1 MSKWKKTDRSFEE
14 WQYVEKQ
21 YFLQNANMQNINC
34 QNKQTTSYMLWLSKE
49 CLKINKPQ
57 VVCRSYGKNFI
68 WKSLRFLCSFCFRHL
83 LSEKQHK

>member
-34 QNKQTTSYMLWLSKE
+34 QNKQTTSYML
-49 CLKINKPQ
+49 
-57 VVCRSYGKNFI
+57 
-68 WKSLRFLCSFCFRHL
+68 
-83 LSEKQHK
+83 